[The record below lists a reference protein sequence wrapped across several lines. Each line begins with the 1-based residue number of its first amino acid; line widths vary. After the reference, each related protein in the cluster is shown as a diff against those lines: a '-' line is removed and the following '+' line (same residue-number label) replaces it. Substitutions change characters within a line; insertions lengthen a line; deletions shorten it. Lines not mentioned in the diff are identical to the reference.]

1 MNAQATQPAKIA
13 KPPPQRRN
21 PDARREQNR
30 NASRNYR
37 NTISSQK
44 RKEKLALLDQ
54 LTSQSTVSVDQ
65 PRQSNSHAGNSQRSR
80 EQCHSADPVPDPEI
94 ELIDL
99 AVDQAAVHAPAAQK
113 NHVLTGRL
121 TDHGFN
127 AWSGTRSL
135 QAHPSTALSTNESWQ
150 LSNSSS
156 STSSPPTSLEDDEA
170 VLTALQHIQTL
181 SVSQKRAL
189 LRHLKE
195 QTPALEPAPAII
207 PGATWASSHN
217 TPPGPPRSRLQEEAR
232 RFATFID
239 RHMTGTLSPMQL
251 SRIYVVEAGLFGALF
266 ANCYALGMSD
276 IGPMIVENG
285 CSPFSIGPETGYH
298 ESQLVSIK
306 PRFRSITPDL
316 QPKDIQLT
324 FGHHPYID
332 VIPFGDFRQRT
343 LQALS
348 AEDVTLDEDQLCLD
362 LGGGGLVCWG
372 SQQSSLGMEAG
383 VPWDARSWE
392 PQMWFMKKY
401 WDLVGGF
408 EGEMYKS
415 LEWWHQTRGQQVSW

>member
-1 MNAQATQPAKIA
+1 MDAQHAKVA
-13 KPPPQRRN
+13 KRQPQRRD

-37 NTISSQK
+37 QK

-65 PRQSNSHAGNSQRSR
+65 PRQSNSHASNSQSSR
-80 EQCHSADPVPDPEI
+80 EECHSADPMLDPEI
-94 ELIDL
+94 ELIDR
-99 AVDQAAVHAPAAQK
+99 AVDQAASHAHAAQR
-113 NHVLTGRL
+113 NHALTGRL
-121 TDHGFN
+121 TDHGFD
-127 AWSGTRSL
+127 
-135 QAHPSTALSTNESWQ
+135 AHPSNALSTNESWQ

-156 STSSPPTSLEDDEA
+156 STSLTPTSHEDDEA
-170 VLTALQHIQTL
+170 VLAALQHIQTL
-181 SVSQKRAL
+181 SASQKRAL
-189 LRHLKE
+189 LSHLKE
-195 QTPALEPAPAII
+195 QTPALEPTPTII
-207 PGATWASSHN
+207 PGATWASSD

-239 RHMTGTLSPMQL
+239 RHITGKLSPMQL

-276 IGPMIVENG
+276 IGPMMVEDG
-285 CSPFSIGPETGYH
+285 CSPFSIDPETGYH
-298 ESQLVSIK
+298 ESQLLAVK

-316 QPKDIQLT
+316 QPTDIQLT

-348 AEDVTLDEDQLCLD
+348 AEDGALDEDQLCID

-372 SQQSSLGMEAG
+372 SQQNSLGMEAG

-408 EGEMYKS
+408 GGEMYKS
-415 LEWWHQTRGQQVSW
+415 LVWWHQARGQQISWE